1 MSKESPLKSCVCISF
16 LCCSKLCSLNCL
28 LYTANS
34 QEVSVEHKSDSSGSI
49 YSSPYKLLFSF
60 VIPVTRVSPI
70 LLHCFC
76 VWLPITYSCSIA
88 FYSNSFWVLL
98 KFLMSLWL
106 LSSCQDLIGGFQYSL
121 AYTSIRKYSFVHQRE
136 DFIV

>member
-34 QEVSVEHKSDSSGSI
+34 QEVFVEHKSDNSGSI
-49 YSSPYKLLFSF
+49 YSSLYKLLFSV
-60 VIPVTRVSPI
+60 VIPVTRLSPI

-88 FYSNSFWVLL
+88 FYSNSFWVLQKL
-98 KFLMSLWL
+98 FMSLWL
-106 LSSCQDLIGGFQYSL
+106 LSSCRDLIRVFQYFL
-121 AYTSIRKYSFVHQRE
+121 AYTSIHLCTRE
-136 DFIV
+136 KILLFN